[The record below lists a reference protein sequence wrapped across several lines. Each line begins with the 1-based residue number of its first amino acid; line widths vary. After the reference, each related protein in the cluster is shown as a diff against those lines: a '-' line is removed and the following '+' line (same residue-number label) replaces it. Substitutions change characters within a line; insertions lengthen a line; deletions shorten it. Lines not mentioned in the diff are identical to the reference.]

1 MQVGPRKPGVVYPGE
16 EKVKVVL
23 DPGNIACLNGIDNDA
38 RCAVIIKE
46 GGVYRVKIAI
56 NNEVGQ
62 TNFIFQCKCLTN
74 KNLTQNNKPYALQH
88 IHIYTE
94 EHSC

>member
-1 MQVGPRKPGVVYPGE
+1 MCNFSFSMQEGPSEPGVAYPGE

-23 DPGNIACLNGIDNDA
+23 DPGNIACMNGIDNDA

-62 TNFIFQCKCLTN
+62 TTFIFQCRCLTN
-74 KNLTQNNKPYALQH
+74 QSLTHDHLL
-88 IHIYTE
+88 
-94 EHSC
+94 C

>member
-1 MQVGPRKPGVVYPGE
+1 MAYPGE

-23 DPGNIACLNGIDNDA
+23 DPGNIACMNGIDNDA
-38 RCAVIIKE
+38 RCAIIIKE

-62 TNFIFQCKCLTN
+62 TTFIFQCRCLTDQS
-74 KNLTQNNKPYALQH
+74 LTH
-88 IHIYTE
+88 DH
-94 EHSC
+94 